1 MMKRPGSW
9 MRTLRRA
16 CLFAGMLPLTAGA
29 EPGIHMYGVISSG
42 LRYTSNIDGRDKDK
56 VDVVSSGI
64 GGSRWGISGSEEL
77 GGGNQAVFLLENGF
91 GTDDGKTAY
100 DALFGR
106 QAYMGLA
113 GSWGSLTFGRQY
125 HAVNNI
131 GWAFNPLDESWGNF
145 WSDPLYTGGDIFF
158 QDYRVNNSLVY
169 KHKRGPVSVQLDLG
183 MGEQPGSAKRG
194 ATFGGGLMYQQD
206 GLAFGAAYDERR
218 AATEGG
224 NTLKNYSVGA
234 SYAFGKATAYLGHM
248 GRRES
253 TGDARFGISFIGLGY
268 RLTPALHLSG
278 AYYHY
283 GQKGGVRTQF
293 QAAPVLLGRGN
304 ADVVAAVADY
314 AFSKRTSAFLEA
326 DATVARDGA
335 VGRETEYWGG
345 APVTDV
351 GRSTRIGVMLGL
363 RHQF

>member
-1 MMKRPGSW
+1 MKRPGAW
-9 MRTLRRA
+9 MKTA
-16 CLFAGMLPLTAGA
+16 AGASLLAGALLAPAFGA
-29 EPGIHMYGVISSG
+29 EPGIKLYGVISSG
-42 LRYTSNIDGRDKDK
+42 LRYTSNIDGGHNDK

-64 GGSRWGISGSEEL
+64 GGSRWGISGNEDL
-77 GGGNQAVFLLENGF
+77 GGGNKAVFLLENGF

-106 QAYMGLA
+106 QAYVGLT
-113 GSWGSLTFGRQY
+113 GSWGSLTLGRQY

-169 KHKRGPVSVQLDLG
+169 KHTSGPVSVQLDLG
-183 MGEQPGSAKRG
+183 MGEQAGSARRG
-194 ATFGGGLMYQQD
+194 ASFGGGVMFQQD
-206 GLAFGAAYDERR
+206 GLAFGVAYDQRR

-224 NTLKNYSVGA
+224 NTLQNYSVGA

-253 TGDARFGISFIGLGY
+253 AGAARFGITFAGLGY
-268 RLTPALHLSG
+268 RLTPAWHLSG
-278 AYYHY
+278 AYYRY
-283 GQKGGVRTQF
+283 GQKGGVRSQF
-293 QAAPVLLGRGN
+293 QATPVPLGRGN

-326 DATVARDGA
+326 DATIARGGA

-345 APVTDV
+345 TPVTDV
-351 GRSTRIGVMLGL
+351 GKSTRIGVMLGL